1 MFVATAINFLL
12 STLVTGAEVSIFI
25 VSIRKALILDI
36 DYPLSVKL
44 GLVKKVVWNLDI
56 VIDWTGTMTSVG
68 ANLRL
73 SLPDSVLN
81 NAL

>member
-12 STLVTGAEVSIFI
+12 STLVTGAEVAIFI

-44 GLVKKVVWNLDI
+44 GLVKKVVWNLAI
-56 VIDWTGTMTSVG
+56 VIDWAGTMTSVST
-68 ANLRL
+68 NL
-73 SLPDSVLN
+73 SLPARDSISN